1 MLNKATKIFKIN
13 EKNPEEGLIEE
24 AADIIKKGGLLAF
37 PTETVYGLGGDA
49 RDPQVSKKIYS
60 AKGRPSDNPLIVHI
74 SNMEMLEKIV
84 DEVPKEALVLAKAFW
99 PGPLTF
105 ILKKSDYIPKE
116 TTGGLD
122 TVAVRMPSRLSA
134 RLIID
139 KCGIPVAAPSANIS
153 GRPSPTKA
161 EHVIEDFDGRIDGIV
176 DDGPSPIGLESTIL
190 DLTVNPP
197 AILRKGYI
205 EKQDIDRVLGVSVV
219 EGGGETVEKPK
230 APGMKYRH
238 YAPKAE
244 LTIIETKDSV
254 GKISELLENVKNKNV
269 AVVTT
274 EENKDKYP
282 CRTYIAGSRKNGR
295 EIMSAIY
302 GILRDL
308 DSDGIEVA
316 FSEGF
321 SDVDHGSAIMER
333 LIKAAGHRIIRDD
346 S

>member
-1 MLNKATKIFKIN
+1 MLNKKTKIFRID
-13 EKNPEEGLIEE
+13 EEHPDETLIEE
-24 AADIIKKGGLLAF
+24 AASIIKNGGLLAF

-49 RDPQVSKKIYS
+49 RDPKASKKIYA

-74 SNMEMLEKIV
+74 SNMEMLKKTV
-84 DEVPKEALVLAKAFW
+84 DMVPEEAVVLAEAFW
-99 PGPLTF
+99 PGPLTL

-122 TVAVRMPSRLSA
+122 TVAVRMPSRISA
-134 RLIID
+134 RLIIE
-139 KCGIPVAAPSANIS
+139 KCGIPLAAPSANIS

-161 EHVIEDFDGRIDGIV
+161 EHVIEDFDGRIEGIV

-197 AILRKGYI
+197 AILRKGFI
-205 EKQDIDRVLGVSVV
+205 EKKDIEKVLGCSVT
-219 EGGGETVEKPK
+219 EGGGETADRPK

-238 YAPKAE
+238 YAPKGE

-254 GKISELLENVKNKNV
+254 LKINDLIRSEENKKI
-269 AVVTT
+269 AVIST

-282 CRTYIAGSRKNGR
+282 CKVYSAGSRKNGR
-295 EIMSAIY
+295 EIMANLY
-302 GILRDL
+302 GILRML

-316 FSEGF
+316 FSESF
-321 SDVDHGSAIMER
+321 KDVDHGSAIMER
-333 LIKAAGHRIIRDD
+333 LIKAAGHKVIRDD
-346 S
+346 